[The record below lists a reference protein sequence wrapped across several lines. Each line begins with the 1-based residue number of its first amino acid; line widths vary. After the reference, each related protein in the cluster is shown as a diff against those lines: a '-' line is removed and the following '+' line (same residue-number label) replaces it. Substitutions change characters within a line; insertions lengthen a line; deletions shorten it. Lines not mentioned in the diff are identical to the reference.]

1 MATPAKNPDLHGYA
15 PDQSHIALLLIDVIN
30 DFEFEGAE
38 PLFAAALPA
47 ARELAKLKQRA
58 KAAGVP
64 VVYVND
70 NFGRWQSDFGK
81 LLQHC
86 LEDDVRGRPIAQLL
100 KPDEDD
106 YFVLKPKHSGFYATT
121 LSVLLDYLGTQLLV
135 MGGFAMDACVLFT
148 AADAFM
154 RDKLIVIPSD
164 GVAADSSEAR
174 QRGLE
179 IATKVLDADVRK
191 AADIDFDALKKRV
204 GRK

>member
-1 MATPAKNPDLHGYA
+1 MATPAKNHDLHGYA
-15 PDQSHIALLLIDVIN
+15 PDQSRIALLLIDVIN

-38 PLFAAALPA
+38 PIFTATLPA
-47 ARELAKLKQRA
+47 ARQLADLKKRA

-70 NFGRWQSDFGK
+70 NFGRWQSDFAR

-86 LEDDVRGRPIAQLL
+86 LEDNVRGRPVVQLL
-100 KPDEDD
+100 QPEQDD

-121 LSVLLDYLGTQLLV
+121 LSVLLDYLGTKLV
-135 MGGFAMDACVLFT
+135 VIGGLAMDACVLFT

-164 GVAADSSEAR
+164 GVAADSAEAK

-179 IATKVLDADVRK
+179 IAAKVLQADIRK
-191 AADIDFDALKKRV
+191 AAEIDFDALKKRA
-204 GRK
+204 R